1 MEQNT
6 TGKMIVSGASA
17 TEYARIAYHVV
28 PTHTHFGN
36 ESNYRVSRK
45 WIKRQAHK
53 ADRRLVN
60 NVVVAQLEETDDYN
74 DEMLADY
81 YNPAFSMDA
90 VLLDEAEEMELLN
103 SKPSW
108 SEIVHQAMSD

>member
-1 MEQNT
+1 METNA
-6 TGKMIVSGASA
+6 TGKMIVSGSSN
-17 TEYARIAYHVV
+17 TEYARLAFYSN
-28 PTHTHFGN
+28 PTHTHIGFD
-36 ESNYRVSRK
+36 SNYRDSRK
-45 WIKRQAHK
+45 WMKRQAHK
-53 ADRRLVN
+53 ADRRLVH

-81 YNPAFSMDA
+81 YNPAFSMEA